1 MRAFARTLVSSF
13 IFIAAVQPVMGQQAA
28 GNIRFRFAFGALT
41 GTGTNRSLVRIT
53 EDTKLK
59 TGDRI
64 KMMAQMDQPG
74 FLYVI
79 HRSPDNEITLLTP
92 SDFKQGLPVGMPY
105 YMPNGASWFELDK
118 NPGDETVYLL
128 ASIQRL
134 ETLESLLQRYSTAP
148 AAGKASAAT
157 DIVSEIRKLR
167 TQNRDVAA
175 LAERPV
181 IIGGNVRSLGT
192 TGGSAPDLGTI
203 AVEITAKD
211 FFARTFTIDHR

>member
-1 MRAFARTLVSSF
+1 MRSCARIVVAAFVL
-13 IFIAAVQPVMGQQAA
+13 IAAVQPVMGQQAA

-41 GTGTNRSLVRIT
+41 GTGTNRTLVRIT

-59 TGDRI
+59 TGDQI
-64 KMMAQMDQPG
+64 KLLAQLEQPG

-79 HRSPDNEITLLTP
+79 HRGPDNEITLLAP
-92 SDFKQGLPVGMPY
+92 ADLKQGLPVGIPYFMPK
-105 YMPNGASWFELDK
+105 GASWFELDK
-118 NPGDETVYLL
+118 NPGDETVYVL
-128 ASIQRL
+128 ASTQRL
-134 ETLESLLQRYSTAP
+134 ESLESLLQRYSSAP

-167 TQNRDVAA
+167 TQNRDATTQ
-175 LAERPV
+175 AERPV
-181 IIGGNVRSLGT
+181 MIGGNVRSLNTAG
-192 TGGSAPDLGTI
+192 APDISTI

>member
-1 MRAFARTLVSSF
+1 L
-13 IFIAAVQPVMGQQAA
+13 IAVVQPVIGQQAA

-53 EDTKLK
+53 EDAKLK

-64 KMMAQMDQPG
+64 KLMAQLEQPG

-79 HRSPDNEITLLTP
+79 HRGPDNEITLLLP
-92 SDFKQGLPVGMPY
+92 ADLKQSTPVGKPY

-128 ASIQRL
+128 ASTQRL
-134 ETLESLLQRYSTAP
+134 ENLESLLQRYSAAP

-167 TQNRDVAA
+167 TQNREAA
-175 LAERPV
+175 AQAERPV
-181 IIGGNVRSLGT
+181 MIGGNVRSLDTPG
-192 TGGSAPDLGTI
+192 ALPDISTI